1 MDAVTQSHPSKPL
14 DIELRLARRTS
25 ERDRALEVV
34 QSLTTENAALRERL
48 CRIKQMAGAKI

>member
-48 CRIKQMAGAKI
+48 CRIKQMAAER